1 MRLLL
6 VVAAQIAALCT
17 AGAQDRVPEIAV
29 PAATAAAPLEMTRP
43 RIDAA
48 RVDWDA
54 VRSELTGLSDKDTP
68 EHPPSGG
75 GNATHDANGPLAKL
89 NMAAAATYKDIE
101 KSAVPVLLPVDTVA
115 LLRGSTTAAP
125 SGDAI
130 YFKPHFFMAGPSG
143 YDAVFN
149 LEGPVASEI
158 ANFERKEDPIL
169 QISGF
174 AMTYD
179 LPPPAAEPLKPSP
192 DLQQVIPGIRRRW
205 LESYSRYS
213 FERYGVTYTVSM
225 RCTDGKPRGRW
236 VACRDADRVIVRF
249 IKSLQLAGGMPR
261 DIPPVAPETV
271 ERPITPSPDFT
282 YAPPGRLLPNTGFRG
297 NGGRSDYT
305 VYARIRFPLAQAPA
319 YANSQAFMNWG
330 NCDFTGRTKFRPVK
344 GAAYRCKVNDKPLV
358 FDESVSENRSYP
370 WRDNF
375 CEHRRFFVSQCP
387 GGEGHQGQDIRPVT
401 CKLRNAGADRCQ
413 PFLDDVVAVRDGM
426 IMRLPRRESLYLLV
440 NAPGEHI
447 RFRYLHLS
455 PAMLDADGMTSG
467 RPVQEGE
474 VIGKAGNFDRIPN
487 GTSYHL
493 HFEVQVPSRDGWV
506 FVSPYATLI
515 TAYERLIGG
524 RGTEVPDIA
533 PPPPPSPTADN
544 TAQPASPAA
553 SNTPAPDRKPAPPLA
568 SARRMPQ
575 HVKKAGAESAKAK
588 EAGAARKRP
597 GTKNAKEAKREKA
610 SRHAVRDAEV
620 PTIAAPERKTRIS
633 DRSGGDD
640 RKPRRAANRA
650 GADRGVREMG
660 DPVPPTGAGAGD
672 IRNNIQ

>member
-1 MRLLL
+1 
-6 VVAAQIAALCT
+6 
-17 AGAQDRVPEIAV
+17 
-29 PAATAAAPLEMTRP
+29 
-43 RIDAA
+43 
-48 RVDWDA
+48 
-54 VRSELTGLSDKDTP
+54 
-68 EHPPSGG
+68 
-75 GNATHDANGPLAKL
+75 
-89 NMAAAATYKDIE
+89 
-101 KSAVPVLLPVDTVA
+101 
-115 LLRGSTTAAP
+115 
-125 SGDAI
+125 
-130 YFKPHFFMAGPSG
+130 
-143 YDAVFN
+143 
-149 LEGPVASEI
+149 
-158 ANFERKEDPIL
+158 
-169 QISGF
+169 
-174 AMTYD
+174 
-179 LPPPAAEPLKPSP
+179 
-192 DLQQVIPGIRRRW
+192 
-205 LESYSRYS
+205 
-213 FERYGVTYTVSM
+213 
-225 RCTDGKPRGRW
+225 
-236 VACRDADRVIVRF
+236 
-249 IKSLQLAGGMPR
+249 
-261 DIPPVAPETV
+261 
-271 ERPITPSPDFT
+271 
-282 YAPPGRLLPNTGFRG
+282 
-297 NGGRSDYT
+297 
-305 VYARIRFPLAQAPA
+305 
-319 YANSQAFMNWG
+319 
-330 NCDFTGRTKFRPVK
+330 
-344 GAAYRCKVNDKPLV
+344 
-358 FDESVSENRSYP
+358 
-370 WRDNF
+370 
-375 CEHRRFFVSQCP
+375 
-387 GGEGHQGQDIRPVT
+387 
-401 CKLRNAGADRCQ
+401 
-413 PFLDDVVAVRDGM
+413 
-426 IMRLPRRESLYLLV
+426 MRLPRRESLYLLV